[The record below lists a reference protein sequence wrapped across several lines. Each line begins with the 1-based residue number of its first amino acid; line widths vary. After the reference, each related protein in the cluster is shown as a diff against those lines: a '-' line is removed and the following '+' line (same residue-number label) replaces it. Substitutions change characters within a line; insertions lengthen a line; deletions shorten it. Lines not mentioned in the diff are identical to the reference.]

1 MRPTSRVSHNWHW
14 HKPTSRAWQG
24 FQLQPLVALTP
35 NSRLPAVRPP
45 AWARHF
51 TTTIMA
57 SKKTNYDRWTKD
69 SLIQRIK
76 LLEQQLEK
84 QSRQDAAAVLAS
96 SAASASPPTQ
106 EQQGQITAPTAQTQP
121 QPQAAPSKK
130 RKVADPS
137 NYSTRFIALKL
148 AYLGGNYNG
157 FEYQANGQL
166 PTVEEELWKALVK
179 TCLVF
184 PERGPDEVDFG
195 SCEYSKC
202 GRTDRGVSAF
212 GQVVALRV
220 RSNRPVPGA
229 RRQQQQATGL
239 SAETGG
245 GAAVAV
251 AAEPE
256 APEATG
262 EEGRRQED
270 EDNCDETPYP
280 VADEIKYCKLLNRTL
295 PPDIRALAWCPTPP
309 PGFSARF
316 SCRERQYRYFFTQPA
331 FAPMPSVLEGTHPSS
346 SAGRRIK
353 DGYLDIEAMREAAR
367 YFEGSHDFRNFCKID
382 ASKQIGNFERR
393 VLEADIV
400 EVPDVTS
407 ALPYLDRPE
416 FLPGQDGGGGS
427 GDGVSAV
434 DPRRPRVC
442 YFHVRGTAFLWH
454 QIRHMVAV
462 LFLVGQGLEKSSV
475 VADLL
480 DVSRYPGRPN
490 YHLASDKPLVLWD
503 CLFGR
508 PPPGGEGGTGSSEAV
523 EPGPDLDWV
532 YAGEDGEPV
541 DLHGPKGLV
550 DGLWEV
556 WRGRKMDEL
565 LANRLLDHVTE
576 LTDPVRAVAASAA
589 AVEAAAALKGGGS
602 NKKAKQKQQQQQ
614 QRGRKAFE
622 GGDGPHLIG
631 TYTPLAKR
639 QMQATPEDVNDKWA
653 KSKGFANAAE
663 LAGTENWRSVIK
675 ARKLAAAEAAT
686 AGGL

>member
-1 MRPTSRVSHNWHW
+1 MRPTFRVSHKWLW
-14 HKPTSRAWQG
+14 HK
-24 FQLQPLVALTP
+24 PLVALTP
-35 NSRLPAVRPP
+35 KLGLLAVRPP

-51 TTTIMA
+51 ITTIMA
-57 SKKTNYDRWTKD
+57 GEKANYDRWTKD

-84 QSRQDAAAVLAS
+84 QSRQDTAAVVAS
-96 SAASASPPTQ
+96 SAASASLPTQ
-106 EQQGQITAPTAQTQP
+106 ERQGQARAPP
-121 QPQAAPSKK
+121 PKK
-130 RKVADPS
+130 RKFADPS

-157 FEYQANGQL
+157 FEYQANGKL
-166 PTVEEELWKALVK
+166 PTIEEELWKALVK

-184 PERGPDEVDFG
+184 PERGPDEVDFA

-220 RSNRPVPGA
+220 RSNRPVPRA
-229 RRQQQQATGL
+229 RKQQQQQHAAGS
-239 SAETGG
+239 SAEAGD
-245 GAAVAV
+245 GAAVAA
-251 AAEPE
+251 AAELE

-270 EDNCDETPYP
+270 DDDDDDDSDETPYP

-331 FAPMPSVLEGTHPSS
+331 FAPAPAVLEGAHHPSS
-346 SAGRRIK
+346 SAGSGGRRVK
-353 DGYLDIEAMREAAR
+353 DGYLGIEAMREAAR
-367 YFEGSHDFRNFCKID
+367 HFEGSHDFRNFCKID

-400 EVPDVTS
+400 EVPDTTS

-416 FLPGQDGGGGS
+416 FLPGQDGN
-427 GDGVSAV
+427 GDSLAV
-434 DPRRPRVC
+434 DPPRPRVY

-462 LFLVGQGLEKSSV
+462 LFLVGQGLEKPSV

-490 YHLASDKPLVLWD
+490 YHLASDAPLVLWD

-508 PPPGGEGGTGSSEAV
+508 PPPGAEGGATSSEAV

-532 YAGEDGEPV
+532 YAGEDGDPV

-565 LANRLLDHVTE
+565 LANRLLDHVTT

-589 AVEAAAALKGGGS
+589 AVDAAAALKGGGS
-602 NKKAKQKQQQQQ
+602 DRKAKQKQKQQQQ
-614 QRGRKAFE
+614 RGTKAFE
-622 GGDGPHLIG
+622 GGDGSHLIG

-653 KSKGFANAAE
+653 QSKGFASAAE

-675 ARKLAAAEAAT
+675 ARKLAAAEAA
-686 AGGL
+686 AVGGP

>member
-1 MRPTSRVSHNWHW
+1 M
-14 HKPTSRAWQG
+14 G
-24 FQLQPLVALTP
+24 FLG
-35 NSRLPAVRPP
+35 VRPP
-45 AWARHF
+45 AWARHLA
-51 TTTIMA
+51 TATMA
-57 SKKTNYDRWTKD
+57 SEKTSYDRWTKEG
-69 SLIQRIK
+69 LIRRIK
-76 LLEQQLEK
+76 HLEQQLEK
-84 QSRQDAAAVLAS
+84 QSQEGTTIVLAS
-96 SAASASPPTQ
+96 SAAPASSPTQ
-106 EQQGQITAPTAQTQP
+106 EQKGQMAAPTAQAQA
-121 QPQAAPSKK
+121 QAAPSKK
-130 RKVADPS
+130 RKAADPS

-148 AYLGGNYNG
+148 AYLGSNYNG

-184 PERGPDEVDFG
+184 PERGPDEVDFS

-220 RSNRPVPGA
+220 RSNRPVPRA
-229 RRQQQQATGL
+229 RRQQKEAGD
-239 SAETGG
+239 A
-245 GAAVAV
+245 AAVAA
-251 AAEPE
+251 AAEQA

-262 EEGRRQED
+262 EEERRQED
-270 EDNCDETPYP
+270 DNDDDDNNNDQTPYP

-331 FAPMPSVLEGTHPSS
+331 FAPMPSVLEDLPPSS
-346 SAGRRIK
+346 SSGRHIK

-382 ASKQIGNFERR
+382 PSKQIANFERR
-393 VLEADIV
+393 VLEANVV

-416 FLPGQDGGGGS
+416 FLPGHGGE
-427 GDGVSAV
+427 GDASAV
-434 DPRRPRVC
+434 DPRRPRVY

-462 LFLVGQGLEKSSV
+462 LFLVGQGLEKPSV

-490 YHLASDKPLVLWD
+490 YHLASDVPLVLWD

-508 PPPGGEGGTGSSEAV
+508 PPPSGAESSEAV

-532 YAGEDGEPV
+532 YAGEDGEPI

-565 LANRLLDHVTE
+565 LANRLLNRVTE

-589 AVEAAAALKGGGS
+589 AALKGGSSS
-602 NKKAKQKQQQQQ
+602 NKKTKQQPQP

-631 TYTPLAKR
+631 TYMPLAKR
-639 QMQATPEDVNDKWA
+639 QMQATPEEVNDKWA
-653 KSKGFANAAE
+653 QSKGFADAAE

-675 ARKLAAAEAAT
+675 ARKLAAA
-686 AGGL
+686 AGDS